1 MNKIQIIVYIF
12 IAITISLFVSGI
24 YNLYLATD
32 PIVIIA
38 ISVSKVIPSLLMFIM
53 FNTLS
58 IHGYMSQRW
67 MERMREKQMK
77 EKVKEELSKMWNTK
91 EN

>member
-1 MNKIQIIVYIF
+1 MNKMQITVYIF
-12 IAITISLFVSGI
+12 IAVTIALFVSGV

-32 PIVIIA
+32 PMVIIA

-58 IHGYMSQRW
+58 IHGHMSQRW
-67 MERMREKQMK
+67 MERMKEKQMK
-77 EKVKEELSKMWNTK
+77 EKLSKMWNTK